1 MSFPPLSDARAPRFW
16 LPFFAWTFPGRLFPG
31 IRVLILCF
39 ALECALVFGI
49 ALGGSV
55 DLSLIADGTPH
66 TFILGRFG
74 LVVMYVAGVILDT
87 DSRGGLLLVWTVE
100 ERGHGVPPCISLGG
114 ELTHLY
120 LTKDFGT
127 LLLNSRGFPSGVTKP
142 LVPLG

>member
-1 MSFPPLSDARAPRFW
+1 MSFPLSNARAPRFW
-16 LPFFAWTFPGRLFPG
+16 LPVFAWTFPGRLLPG
-31 IRVLILCF
+31 ICVLIFCF
-39 ALECALVFGI
+39 ALESALVFSL
-49 ALGGSV
+49 ALGGSL
-55 DLSLIADGTPH
+55 DLSLITNGTPH

-74 LVVMYVAGVILDT
+74 LVVVHVAGVILDT

-120 LTKDFGT
+120 LTEDFGA
-127 LLLNSRGFPSGVTKP
+127 LLFDSRGFRSGVAKP